1 MRTAPA
7 IDVTDDERATLRRFA
22 RGRSTPARLV
32 LRAKI
37 VLRAA
42 EGMRNKDIAQEL
54 GTSRKTAGLWR
65 ERFADGRIE
74 AIETDAPRPG
84 RTPSIPGRIVEL
96 ILHKTTRAKPAH
108 ATHWSTRT
116 LARDV
121 GVSRS
126 TIHRVWRA
134 HGLKPHLVKTL

>member
-42 EGMRNKDIAQEL
+42 EGMRNKDVALEL

-96 ILHKTTRAKPAH
+96 ILHKTTR
-108 ATHWSTRT
+108 
-116 LARDV
+116 
-121 GVSRS
+121 
-126 TIHRVWRA
+126 
-134 HGLKPHLVKTL
+134 

>member
-1 MRTAPA
+1 M
-7 IDVTDDERATLRRFA
+7 
-22 RGRSTPARLV
+22 
-32 LRAKI
+32 
-37 VLRAA
+37 
-42 EGMRNKDIAQEL
+42 
-54 GTSRKTAGLWR
+54 WR

-84 RTPSIPGRIVEL
+84 RTPSIPARTVEL

-134 HGLKPHLVKTL
+134 HGLKPHLVKTFKASNDPRFVEKVRDVVGLYLSPPERALVLSCDEKSRIQALDRTQKSLPLCPGRLGT